1 MSKKQNRKI
10 VEINLADMEIVVDNF
25 MDKEAYASTVM
36 EDRERE
42 IKGLT
47 DALIKEKTKSKSLRK
62 ELKSL
67 KKKVEDLEKDYN
79 RFDILDFGE
88 KD

>member
-10 VEINLADMEIVVDNF
+10 VEINLVDTEIVVDNF